1 MFKAN
6 MLGGIFERK
15 SLENR
20 DKERKGKW
28 IHRILEIINIEVII
42 LYFFKKLKYIQ

>member
-6 MLGGIFERK
+6 TLGGIFQGK
-15 SLENR
+15 SIEKR

-28 IHRILEIINIEVII
+28 IHRILEIINIEVMI
-42 LYFFKKLKYIQ
+42 LYF